1 MCLRLQWTN
10 CIFVDVSVF
19 PVSFAYMF
27 HTHAM
32 FQLCIA
38 YQLAVKA
45 LIFECVFLFMCRSDL
60 LDRVLF
66 NGFASK
72 ALSGAAVLTVI
83 RILRADGGFVVGW
96 DWHAGL
102 CICCRTVYLLQTV
115 SDR

>member
-1 MCLRLQWTN
+1 MCLCLQWTK

-19 PVSFAYMF
+19 PVSFSYMF

-38 YQLAVKA
+38 HQLAVKA

-72 ALSGAAVLTVI
+72 VLNRVAELPVI
-83 RILRADGGFVVGW
+83 RI
-96 DWHAGL
+96 
-102 CICCRTVYLLQTV
+102 
-115 SDR
+115 